1 MQKNIYIQKKL
12 IMQILNVKFMLR
24 NCYQK
29 NARGTAFNDT
39 PTAFNDYPIAFK
51 IYLQDQ
57 KNLRSYQ
64 FYQLLFQI
72 LLYHKN
78 PEASFDQQLLELY

>member
-39 PTAFNDYPIAFK
+39 PTAFNDYPTAFN
-51 IYLQDQ
+51 DQ
-57 KNLRSYQ
+57 RVLRLR
-64 FYQLLFQI
+64 FLFRI
-72 LLYHKN
+72 
-78 PEASFDQQLLELY
+78 